1 MKNKLPLVIA
11 LLIGVASIFA
21 IKSYIGKQEEA
32 VREQLKGDPVVAAST
47 DIPPGTELTIQML
60 VAKQVPRQFIP
71 AQAIEGEDQ
80 VKQILGSKTRVPI
93 HAGNLILWSDL
104 ASESHAGLSSIIP
117 VGEGAF
123 SVSVT
128 KGVKSNLIQPSDH
141 VDIVGSFAVPKP
153 QDQPTPKT
161 AATWRQAS
169 DIVNVVLLQNV
180 TVLAVGESYAGQSK
194 ASTGDAGDLT
204 LALTLPEAQLLMF
217 ASQNGEL
224 GTVLR
229 REGAAE
235 VVERDKL
242 PRVTF
247 EALEKIIGDLDGQR
261 NFRTVEIQ
269 KGTDNSA
276 TVPVENSNTNANH

>member
-11 LLIGVASIFA
+11 ILIGVASIFA

-32 VREQLKGDPVVAAST
+32 VREQLKGDPVVTASM
-47 DIPPGTELTIQML
+47 DIPAGTELTLQML
-60 VAKQVPRQFIP
+60 VAKEVPRQFIP
-71 AQAIEGEDQ
+71 AQAIEGIDQ
-80 VKQILGSKTRVPI
+80 VKQILGSKTSVPI

-104 ASESHAGLSSIIP
+104 ASESHGGLSSIIP

-123 SVSVT
+123 SVSIS
-128 KGVKSNLIQPSDH
+128 KGVKSDLIQPSDH

-153 QDQPTPKT
+153 QDPVPKT
-161 AATWRQAS
+161 TATWRQAS

-180 TVLAVGESYAGQSK
+180 TVLAVGGSYAGQSK
-194 ASTGDAGDLT
+194 TSTGDGGDLT

-217 ASQNGEL
+217 AGQNGEL

-229 REGAAE
+229 REGAAD

-247 EALEKIIGDLDGQR
+247 EALEKIIGDLDGKR

-269 KGTDNSA
+269 KGADNSA
-276 TVPVENSNTNANH
+276 SVPVDNSNQNTNH